1 MGDTERITTHLAH
14 LSPEKKN
21 RQKSLS
27 LTPLAPVM
35 ALEDAWAILKNAAAP
50 AWTQTANQ
58 VQDDPSQLWQANT
71 YPIQGADAQGKYDMS
86 NVADP
91 NQYTHSAPVDGRTW
105 PAPSAKNLAPAG
117 DWSGGGAVAQG
128 NAPVAQIEGNTA
140 LDNMAHEREGE
151 RMDAR
156 ANAYENQ
163 AETMKKPGF
172 LAGRKAREEYL
183 RAQQALLGQRGNAL
197 TRSGYEKGKQ
207 DGRQSED
214 PSKRLIQRQPRP
226 DAGITSTSLF
236 ADSPMGALAG
246 DRT

>member
-1 MGDTERITTHLAH
+1 
-14 LSPEKKN
+14 
-21 RQKSLS
+21 
-27 LTPLAPVM
+27 M

-183 RAQQALLGQRGNAL
+183 RAQQALAEKSKTARGRMSDAHMKH
-197 TRSGYEKGKQ
+197 RG
-207 DGRQSED
+207 DRRQAGD